1 MKYFDLLK
9 GIDLTDRAGR
19 QYPRRKMYSGSETI
33 SISLQKVDK
42 MVEMY
47 DVDRLT
53 AEIMINNAK
62 AAVDEY
68 KNAQ

>member
-1 MKYFDLLK
+1 
-9 GIDLTDRAGR
+9 
-19 QYPRRKMYSGSETI
+19 
-33 SISLQKVDK
+33 

-68 KNAQ
+68 KNDQ